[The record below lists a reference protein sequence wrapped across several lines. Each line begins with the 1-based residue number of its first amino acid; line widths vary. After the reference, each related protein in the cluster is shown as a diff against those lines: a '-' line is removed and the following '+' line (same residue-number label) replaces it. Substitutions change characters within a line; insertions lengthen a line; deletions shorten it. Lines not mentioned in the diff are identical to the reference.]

1 MMIIN
6 VIIIFLHG
14 KIWIFRWYTVSYTF
28 IARYSLIIA
37 TRQEAFLEGFHDR
50 IVLFFSI

>member
-1 MMIIN
+1 MLWL
-6 VIIIFLHG
+6 FS
-14 KIWIFRWYTVSYTF
+14 YTVKFEFSAGIQFSYTF

>member
-1 MMIIN
+1 MLWL
-6 VIIIFLHG
+6 FS
-14 KIWIFRWYTVSYTF
+14 YTVKFEFSAGIQFSYTF

-37 TRQEAFLEGFHDR
+37 TRQEAFLEGFHNR